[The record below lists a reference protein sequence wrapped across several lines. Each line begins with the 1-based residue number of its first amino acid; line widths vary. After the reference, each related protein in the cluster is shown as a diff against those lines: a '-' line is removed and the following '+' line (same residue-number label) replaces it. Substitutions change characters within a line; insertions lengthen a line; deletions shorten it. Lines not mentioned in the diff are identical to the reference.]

1 MAYLFCHLCT
11 IFYYPGD
18 IKIWGWYELHH
29 RVGSSLIFHTL
40 SQDSVGEIQ
49 WNLIILIGEILGAY
63 ALAASLDRFPRFACD
78 LDRPKPSLSRQAFS
92 TTMLDV
98 GVMGSF
104 DEIKMLSV
112 NPHSYWP

>member
-18 IKIWGWYELHH
+18 IKIWGWYELH
-29 RVGSSLIFHTL
+29 VGSSLIFHTL

-49 WNLIILIGEILGAY
+49 WNLIILIGEILGAC

-78 LDRPKPSLSRQAFS
+78 LDHPKPSLSRQAFS

-98 GVMGSF
+98 GVMDTF
-104 DEIKMLSV
+104 DEIKMVSV
-112 NPHSYWP
+112 NPHPYWP

>member
-40 SQDSVGEIQ
+40 SQDSLGEIQ
-49 WNLIILIGEILGAY
+49 WNLIILIGEILGAC

-78 LDRPKPSLSRQAFS
+78 LDHPKPSLSRQAFS

-98 GVMGSF
+98 GVMDTF
-104 DEIKMLSV
+104 DEIKMVSV
-112 NPHSYWP
+112 NPHPYWP